1 MLYKLYGTQPILI
14 SCTSRL
20 IFKALT
26 MILTFT
32 TFGTPVMGSSTT
44 SLDLVVKNIINM
56 ISLPL
61 HSLTLS
67 LTAMQIPILP
77 AHLLMRMNSLP
88 SSSKRMITMG
98 TTSMWCG

>member
-1 MLYKLYGTQPILI
+1 MLCKLNGTHLILI
-14 SCTSRL
+14 SSTSRL
-20 IFKALT
+20 ISMAPI

-32 TFGTPVMGSSTT
+32 TFGTPMMGSSTT

-67 LTAMQIPILP
+67 LTVMQIPILP
-77 AHLLMRMNSLP
+77 AHLLIRMSSLP
-88 SSSKRMITMG
+88 SSSKRMITLAPRE
-98 TTSMWCG
+98 

>member
-1 MLYKLYGTQPILI
+1 MLYKLNGTHLI
-14 SCTSRL
+14 HTSSTSRL
-20 IFKALT
+20 IHKALI
-26 MILTFT
+26 MILRFT

-67 LTAMQIPILP
+67 STAMQIPILP

-88 SSSKRMITMG
+88 LSSKRMITLEPRG
-98 TTSMWCG
+98 